1 MFETKRKAEAVATK
15 AATKTKT
22 KNAFLSYG
30 KAETSKTL
38 SGNGALKYSTSG
50 SDFVDQFTLAGK
62 YKAARSFKDIAKDCE
77 LLWAE
82 DPLKAVKFALFLR
95 TIPRTVMLPDGS
107 KTKVAQKGTEL
118 KHEAIMRMLW
128 LHAKQPEAFW
138 NNILLFVSLGSWK
151 DVFTML
157 EYDLSYN
164 GWDKRTLKW
173 DEFGDLLV
181 AALNNKNTADL
192 VKKYLPQIKSRSQCK
207 TVEAQSKNSIAK
219 WICSLIFGKKED
231 ASTYKSYRKLKTSG
245 TAHDWQ
251 KLISQKK
258 FKEIDFNRVHGR
270 ALSLLVR
277 GKFLKNQGLSEAY
290 GQWITAPETKDVKYT
305 GFVHELFKPLDNV
318 SSYSRTQV
326 NVDGNLKETIN
337 KQFKTLVDKAR
348 QDEITDLIV
357 VRDTSGSMG
366 SIATGTNM
374 SCYSVAKALALF
386 FSEFLKGDFADHWI
400 EFNSDAK
407 MNQWKGQTPVDKW
420 MNDKSSYIGSTNFQ
434 SVVNLFAKLKKQGI
448 PESDFPKGILCIS
461 DGEFNPSQLGKTNVQ
476 SALKVLTAAG
486 FSKEYVSNFVIV
498 LWNLQSRAY
507 GGAGDKFETGL
518 DTPNVYYFGGYSAS
532 VISFLSQKIKSTY
545 ELVDAALDQEVLNL
559 VKI

>member
-15 AATKTKT
+15 AATKTKV
-22 KNAFLSYG
+22 NSFLAHG

-50 SDFVDQFTLAGK
+50 SDFVDQFAMTGK

-77 LLWAE
+77 LTWAE
-82 DPLKAVKFALFLR
+82 DPLKAVKFILFLR

-107 KTKVAQKGTEL
+107 KTSCPQKGSEL

-128 LHAKQPEAFW
+128 LHSKQPKAFW

-173 DEFGDLLV
+173 DDFGDLLV
-181 AALNNKNTADL
+181 AALSNKNTADL

-207 TVEAQSKNSIAK
+207 TIEAQSRNSIAK
-219 WICSLIFGKKED
+219 WVCSLLFGKKED
-231 ASTYKSYRKLKTSG
+231 PSTYKLYRKLKSSG
-245 TAHDWQ
+245 TAHEWQ
-251 KLISQKK
+251 KLISQGR
-258 FKEIDFNRVHGR
+258 FKDIEFNKIHGR

-277 GKFLKNQGLSEAY
+277 GKFLKNQGLSESY
-290 GQWITAPETKDVKYT
+290 EKWIVAPETKDVKYT
-305 GFVHELFKPLDNV
+305 GFVHELFQTLDKA
-318 SSYSRTQV
+318 SSYGSYPVLSKGQE
-326 NVDGNLKETIN
+326 ETIN
-337 KQFKTLVDKAR
+337 KQFATLVDKAR
-348 QDEITDLIV
+348 QDEVTDLIV

-366 SIATGTNM
+366 SPATGSKM

-386 FSEFLKGDFADHWI
+386 FSEFLKGEFADHWI

-407 MNQWKGQTPVDKW
+407 MHKWKGQTPVEKW
-420 MNDKSSYIGSTNFQ
+420 RNDGSSYVGSTNFQ
-434 SVVNLFAKLKKQGI
+434 SVVNLFAKLKSQGI

-476 SALKVLTAAG
+476 SALKVLTNAG
-486 FSKEYVSNFVIV
+486 FSEEYVSNFVIV

-507 GGAGDKFETGL
+507 GGAGNKFETGV
-518 DTPNVYYFGGYSAS
+518 DTPNVYYFSGYSGS
-532 VISFLSQKIKSTY
+532 VISFLSQKIKTTY
-545 ELVDAALDQEVLNL
+545 ELIDAALDQEVLNL